1 MMQTGFKRFL
11 CAFLAIVIAVGMF
24 PVQVIALD
32 EGQSELTWTQATKSV
47 TLQPGSTTKDSLA
60 YTLSIPSELFNNLD
74 GGDGGKISFAF
85 RLPEGPCLS
94 AE

>member
-47 TLQPGSTTKDSLA
+47 TLQPGSDDEGLTRVYA
-60 YTLSIPSELFNNLD
+60 EYTLRTF
-74 GGDGGKISFAF
+74 
-85 RLPEGPCLS
+85 
-94 AE
+94 